1 MPNKD
6 QVLKK

>member
-6 QVLKK
+6 